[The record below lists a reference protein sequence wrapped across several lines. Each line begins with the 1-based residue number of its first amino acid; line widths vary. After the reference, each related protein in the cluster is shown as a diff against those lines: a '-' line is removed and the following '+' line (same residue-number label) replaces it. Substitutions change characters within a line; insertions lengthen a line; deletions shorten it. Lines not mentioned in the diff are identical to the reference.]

1 MRYIVIALIFITSAA
16 CAQEK
21 YHAGVF
27 SFNLTAKVDMNISIS
42 DSTVIFKSMGKKEFW
57 TITNATESAI
67 YITDG
72 TATDR
77 LKVTPAT
84 GKLKGFSYDHI
95 LNIEKDSRFNGGGK
109 VSYFC
114 KKIH

>member
-1 MRYIVIALIFITSAA
+1 MRYIVIALFFITSAA

-27 SFNLTAKVDMNISIS
+27 SFNLTVKIDMNISIA
-42 DSTVIFKSMGKKEFW
+42 DSTVTFESMEKKELW
-57 TITNATESAI
+57 TVTNSTESAI

-77 LKVTPAT
+77 LKVHPAA

-95 LNIEKDSRFNGGGK
+95 INIEKDSRFNGGGQ

-114 KKIH
+114 KKFH